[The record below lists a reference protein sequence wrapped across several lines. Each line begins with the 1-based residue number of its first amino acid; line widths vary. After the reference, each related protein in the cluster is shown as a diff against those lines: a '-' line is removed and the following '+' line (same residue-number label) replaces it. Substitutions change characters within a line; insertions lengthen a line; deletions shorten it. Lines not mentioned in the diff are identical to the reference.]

1 MNLKAYITNIE
12 PLGDEGLFKS
22 LYDLMPEYR
31 KEKIDRI
38 KSESDKRRSIAAG
51 ALLLYGARLLG
62 LSKLPTVETGEKG
75 KPYFK
80 DSSVYFN
87 LSHSGDKVLCVIGD
101 TEAGC
106 DIENLNRKYD
116 TNVAKR
122 FFSSSEVKALE
133 ETTNEDEK
141 KELFF
146 KLWTLKESFVKLKGD
161 GLSRALDS
169 FSFKESCGK
178 IVLACED
185 GEDDCRFVN
194 RFTDDNYC
202 YSVAFKGDL
211 EDIEAEHL
219 DIEKIRNYLYEA

>member
-31 KEKIDRI
+31 KDKIDRI
-38 KSESDKRRSIAAG
+38 KSESDKRRSLAAG

-62 LSKLPTVETGEKG
+62 LSKLPEVIKGENG

-80 DSSVYFN
+80 DSSVFFN
-87 LSHSGDKVLCVIGD
+87 LSHSGERVMCVIGD

-106 DIENLNRKYD
+106 DIENANRKYD
-116 TNVAKR
+116 MNVAKR
-122 FFSSSEVKALE
+122 FFSPSEVKALE
-133 ETTNEDEK
+133 ETLDEDEK
-141 KELFF
+141 KKLFF

-161 GLSRALDS
+161 GLSRPLDS

-178 IVLACED
+178 IVLVC
-185 GEDDCRFVN
+185 DDDDRDYRFIN
-194 RFTDDNYC
+194 RFTDDDYC
-202 YSVAFKGDL
+202 YSVAFEGDFK
-211 EDIEAEHL
+211 EPEAEFI
-219 DIEKIRNYLYEA
+219 DPVKIRNYLYEA